1 MTTMLAELYDAL
13 LAAAAPEEKAR
24 KAAEAVAAYED
35 RFARIKRRLTVLSW
49 QVGALTA
56 VVVAVGAPALW
67 LLVRVAAKI
76 GAIG

>member
-1 MTTMLAELYDAL
+1 MLAELYDAL
-13 LAAAAPEEKAR
+13 LAAGAPKEKAR

-35 RFARIKRRLTVLSW
+35 RFARIERRLTVLSW

-67 LLVRVAAKI
+67 LLARVAAKI